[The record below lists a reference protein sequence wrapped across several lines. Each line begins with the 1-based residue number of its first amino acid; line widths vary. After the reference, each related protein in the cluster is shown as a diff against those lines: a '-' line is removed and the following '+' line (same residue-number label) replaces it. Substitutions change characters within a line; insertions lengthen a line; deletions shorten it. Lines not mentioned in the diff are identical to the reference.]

1 MLSLLGNQMRHDLN
15 PTDFELIELQAE
27 LDAENEA
34 TQNDILSDCFGD
46 DYADA
51 MMKELGCVSTHLGI

>member
-1 MLSLLGNQMRHDLN
+1 MRHELTPLTT
-15 PTDFELIELQAE
+15 PTDFELSELQAE

-51 MMKELGCVSTHLGI
+51 MLAELGLN